1 MLVASRLVARL
12 AGGRA
17 LSARPLSAAAARF
30 IQVQGTR
37 SRAPQPHRLLCAATP
52 AASTATDKMATAN
65 GASVTAEEVEAL
77 RKQLEELQVGN
88 ARPPPHMR
96 GRRLPPAAGI
106 VLPSAF
112 LAEQPPAARR
122 RPTRRPR

>member
-1 MLVASRLVARL
+1 MLTAGRLVARL

-30 IQVQGTR
+30 IQVQGSR

-52 AASTATDKMATAN
+52 AASTASDKMATAN

-88 ARPPPHMR
+88 ARR
-96 GRRLPPAAGI
+96 CCRRRLPPAAPAG
-106 VLPSAF
+106 PPPAF
-112 LAEQPPAARR
+112 LHAHQTAAGCPR
-122 RPTRRPR
+122 TLRPR